1 MVAATFSFC
10 SLAAHLVRLSKGER
24 HAIDRCPHQADADAN
39 NSKEGGARQRNR
51 KDSLDLRQVSV
62 LAILESHAAVA
73 LYAVFVDESESG
85 DKDRCLRSVWCR
97 PAQLLIDHGG
107 VSGDLKKLLVQPTGL
122 QAREQRIL
130 YRGKEKDS
138 GDYLHL
144 VGVKDKAKVVLIE
157 DPESRERKQEE
168 SRHNERILRTSKAV
182 SAIKSEVDKL
192 AERVLTVE
200 NDVHRRVEVPES
212 EFDSLT
218 EALMMLLLKLDGIE
232 AFGDAK
238 AQRRIQVRR
247 VQKFVEALDALKMK
261 NSSPPSVA
269 AKEQSPAKNSSSSS
283 NAAAIVVTTQWETFE
298 TSAGNFI
305 STPPK
310 PATTAIETDWER
322 ALFT

>member
-1 MVAATFSFC
+1 MARPGAPAEKIDWEMRPGGMLVQKRDETAEQSMSGATIRVKVSHGAVYHEVTISPYATF
-10 SLAAHLVRLSKGER
+10 
-24 HAIDRCPHQADADAN
+24 
-39 NSKEGGARQRNR
+39 
-51 KDSLDLRQVSV
+51 
-62 LAILESHAAVA
+62 
-73 LYAVFVDESESG
+73 
-85 DKDRCLRSVWCR
+85 
-97 PAQLLIDHGG
+97 
-107 VSGDLKKLLVQPTGL
+107 GDLKKLLVQPTGL

-322 ALFT
+322 FVRVFEISLP